1 MGTVEQGTG
10 SRITITDR
18 LLAATILHVI
28 PHSVKPNH
36 VTIVRFLCVPPLV
49 LLLWHHLYF
58 YGMLL
63 FAFAALTD
71 AIDGAM
77 ARTRNQITQWGK
89 IADPF
94 ADKLLIGTVLIV
106 LMANYVNTLV
116 VWVMVF
122 IELCIV
128 ARSLLYIASGRSA
141 QVEANRVGKVK
152 MIMQSVALM
161 SLFVYILSGIP
172 TFLVI
177 AMYTLYLAIAF
188 AIASLVFYVSA

>member
-1 MGTVEQGTG
+1 
-10 SRITITDR
+10 
-18 LLAATILHVI
+18 
-28 PHSVKPNH
+28 
-36 VTIVRFLCVPPLV
+36 
-49 LLLWHHLYF
+49 
-58 YGMLL
+58 MLL